1 MPHKQKHSAALDRN
15 REQVLDRYFKVDS
28 FKDDNSQM
36 VRRYLLAAVEA
47 AIVVPLLF
55 YLKFGKVTWFAIGFT
70 IFLIVLCLLVA
81 LGLFFQNRSAFHTEV
96 APANRIGDRVGGFW
110 LLACAFGPLLGW
122 FISSTVFP
130 LTLGS
135 WRWLYFARVFCG
147 IVLPVI
153 TAVPLVRYARG
164 KAALIAIPLLLGIT
178 ALPMLSCWW
187 VIGDLHDGTA
197 TMNVALSRD
206 TATGR
211 VICNPSS
218 AQYDLPCDAAR
229 VARATTARVTWLVH
243 SGRVIE
249 VKKL

>member
-1 MPHKQKHSAALDRN
+1 MSRKQDQRAHETGRRGRILT
-15 REQVLDRYFKVDS
+15 RYFKVDPL
-28 FKDDNSQM
+28 KDDNSHL

-47 AIVVPLLF
+47 AIVTPLLF
-55 YLKFGKVTWFAIGFT
+55 YLKFGRVSWFAIGFT

-96 APANRIGDRVGGFW
+96 APANRIGDRIGGFW

-130 LTLGS
+130 VTIGS

-164 KAALIAIPLLLGIT
+164 KAALVAIPLLLGIT
-178 ALPMLSCWW
+178 TLPMLSCWW
-187 VIGDLHDGTA
+187 VIGDLQDGA
-197 TMNVALSRD
+197 TTTNIALSRD

-211 VICNPSS
+211 VICKPSS
-218 AQYDLPCDAAR
+218 VQYDLPCDAAR
-229 VARATTARVTWLVH
+229 VARATTAQVSWLPH
-243 SGRVIE
+243 TGRVLE
-249 VKKL
+249 VRKL